1 MNFLIHM
8 RSSQRIQ
15 KEERLV
21 LNVILPISFQERSM
35 SDADNAGSN
44 DQTDDASHCTSK
56 PIDINVPS
64 GSKSK
69 SGSLLGM
76 FDFNSL
82 LNNILTAE
90 RCIYLCL
97 NSGVI

>member
-1 MNFLIHM
+1 MLF
-8 RSSQRIQ
+8 
-15 KEERLV
+15 V
-21 LNVILPISFQERSM
+21 PISFQERYM

-76 FDFNSL
+76 VTLIHYF
-82 LNNILTAE
+82 NNILAVE
-90 RCIYLCL
+90 RYIYIRLH
-97 NSGVI
+97 SGVI